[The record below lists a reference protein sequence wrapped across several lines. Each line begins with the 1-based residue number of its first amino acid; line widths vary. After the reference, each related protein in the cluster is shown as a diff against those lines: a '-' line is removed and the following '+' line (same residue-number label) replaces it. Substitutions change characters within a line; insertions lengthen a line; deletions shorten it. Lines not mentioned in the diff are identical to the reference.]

1 MLLQEVEQLKSDLSE
16 SMKNDQVLFE
26 VRYTL
31 EQTQTQNTELKTKLE
46 QAEQKI
52 IEKQSE
58 VDAQSLQNKRS
69 REKLAW
75 NIQSKAQE
83 VRALKS
89 ELKNMKK
96 SLMQELRAHQDDSKQ
111 KMEFIL
117 DSTQRFGRQFRDKD
131 LEHQNLTQRFEAVIQ
146 QLEQATQAK
155 DKAQMEIIDLTTQ
168 REKL

>member
-1 MLLQEVEQLKSDLSE
+1 MLLQEIEQLKSDLTE

-31 EQTQTQNTELKTKLE
+31 EQTQTKNTELKTKLE

-58 VDAQSLQNKRS
+58 VDAQSLKNKRY

-75 NIQSKAQE
+75 NMNSKAQE

-96 SLMQELRAHQDDSKQ
+96 SLMQELRAH
-111 KMEFIL
+111 
-117 DSTQRFGRQFRDKD
+117 
-131 LEHQNLTQRFEAVIQ
+131 
-146 QLEQATQAK
+146 
-155 DKAQMEIIDLTTQ
+155 
-168 REKL
+168 